1 MINDKLFDDR
11 LLYKSKNFKNVGNSD
26 LSKIKGQVLCNKRKG
41 VKVTTTSVART
52 IEKFCKEKNI
62 PPSQIDFDLLGYKT
76 EIIYIDDLEPKL
88 LTSPMDASIWLD
100 ERASVRQ
107 TYEIFICFAH
117 PNENMTLNIGVA
129 GNENL
134 TSLTA
139 SVKQTSI
146 FNTLES
152 LENMLEYELNK
163 RKLRLGFLIGLY
175 DSVMKRDIAAFCE
188 YLREHKALD
197 KQIRI
202 DLFHAPSFVQS
213 RNDSLEFLFKK
224 YADTASKGEVYS
236 VKAGANLIVY
246 KKARAGRA
254 SRDARGAMIKP
265 AEYKKMKKCDYLA
278 KKGVEVI
285 ENDKEKIYRAQKN
298 GFVIFDKTEIYISEE
313 VQLKEVN
320 IKTGSIDVGMD
331 SDSKVGISE
340 TNPDSE
346 AIGDNMSVRASMV
359 NVLGNVGINASVV
372 AKDVKIGGHTHK
384 TSKITATKAYIKN
397 HKGYIEADEVE
408 IDVLDGGEV
417 VAKKV
422 TIGRATGAKIK
433 ADECYIKI
441 LGPNNVIQAT
451 KLIEIRNPQGSDN
464 RLSIEAAAN
473 AEALRALGEMEAKI
487 FELQKSVSEKEEF
500 VAKEMKAIEAQS
512 KNATDL
518 KLKIEEERKK
528 NSPLANVLV
537 AKLKH
542 FAQNIEKV
550 KHIKAELEEEK
561 EALNE
566 QLREADI
573 VQSRV
578 LGAKITALSMWQGF
592 NNVSFSLL
600 YPPREY
606 SLKVPEGSYIK
617 EIVLRKVS
625 EGDYEVF
632 AI

>member
-1 MINDKLFDDR
+1 MQQETQK
-11 LLYKSKNFKNVGNSD
+11 K
-26 LSKIKGQVLCNKRKG
+26 KG
-41 VKVTTTSVART
+41 VKVVTTSVTRT

-62 PPSQIDFDLLGYKT
+62 PPAQIDFDLLGYRT
-76 EIIYIDDLEPKL
+76 EIVYIDDLEPKL
-88 LTSPMDASIWLD
+88 LTAPIDATIWLD
-100 ERASVRQ
+100 ERAAIRQ
-107 TYEIFICFAH
+107 TYEIFIRFAH
-117 PNENMTLNIGVA
+117 PNENMTLNIKIA

-139 SVKQTSI
+139 SVQPTSV
-146 FNTLES
+146 FNSLES
-152 LENMLEYELNK
+152 LEGILEYELNK

-188 YLREHKALD
+188 YLRENKTLS

-224 YADTASKGEVYS
+224 YADATSKGEIYS
-236 VKAGANLIVY
+236 VKTGANLIVY

-265 AEYKKMKKCDYLA
+265 AEYKKMKKCDYIA
-278 KKGVEVI
+278 GKGVEIV
-285 ENDKEKIYRAQKN
+285 ENDKEKVYRAQKN
-298 GFVIFDKTEIYISEE
+298 GFVILDKTEIYISEE

-331 SDSKVGISE
+331 SDSKVGILE

-417 VAKKV
+417 VAKKA

-441 LGPNNVIQAT
+441 LGSNNAIQAT
-451 KLIEIRNPQGSDN
+451 KLIEIRTPQGSDN
-464 RLSIEAAAN
+464 KLSIEAAAN
-473 AEALRALGEMEAKI
+473 AEALIALGEMETKI

-500 VAKEMKAIEAQS
+500 VSKEMKAIEAQS

-518 KLKIEEERKK
+518 KVKIEEERKK

-550 KHIKAELEEEK
+550 KHIKAELEEEQ

-578 LGAKITALSMWQGF
+578 LNAKITALSMWQGF

-617 EIVLRKVS
+617 EVVLRKVS

-632 AI
+632 TI